1 MAELRIDSPVGDLVL
16 HEFLLDEHCSGQVA
30 YQRFELEPALPGV
43 ILHQNGEFV
52 GMVSRRR
59 FFQAMGRAY
68 GRELFLQRPL
78 GVLHRFVQAE
88 VLILPADQ
96 FVTMAALQAVERPSE
111 LLYEP
116 LVVRREGTYA
126 LLDIQDLLQAQATIY
141 QLTAD
146 LLRET
151 ARSEMVKTEKMASLG
166 KMMAGVAHEIRNPV
180 NFIWGNLKYVADYS
194 ADLAELI
201 RAHEAEVTDP
211 SPALKKLKKKIDVE
225 FVLKDL
231 PQVVQSIE
239 TGTDRLRNLVTSL
252 RTFSRMDEVKREDT
266 DLHQSLDST
275 LTILGH
281 RLKEGV
287 IVRKQYDNSL
297 PLVNC
302 YSGQMGQV
310 FMNLISNA
318 IDALMAE
325 EASHQSP
332 PSPKFAAQRNT
343 PAPEEWEPCIT
354 LITSTRAVLPAD
366 VSGQDVSDQDVP
378 DQPDQKDATGPWAS
392 IRIVDNG
399 PGIPPEIQNRIF
411 EEFFTTKPVGQGTG
425 LGLPI
430 SYQIVTEK
438 HQGRLTL
445 RSPCLPAQGTLAAHG
460 TEFEILLPV
469 TPLGVASQ
477 SSAPKDADSVRS
489 RNPVLTRSP

>member
-1 MAELRIDSPVGDLVL
+1 ML

-43 ILHQNGEFV
+43 ILHHHGEFV
-52 GMVSRRR
+52 GMISRRR

-78 GVLHRFVQAE
+78 GVLHRFVRAE
-88 VLILPADQ
+88 VLTLPIDQ
-96 FVTMAALQAVERPSE
+96 FITMAALQAVERPAE

-116 LVVRREGTYA
+116 LVVRREETYA

-201 RAHEAEVTDP
+201 RAHEAEVVDP
-211 SPALKKLKKKIDVE
+211 SPALKQLKKKIDVD

-231 PQVVQSIE
+231 PQVVQSME

-252 RTFSRMDEVKREDT
+252 RTFSRMDEVKREDA

-287 IVRKQYDNSL
+287 IVRRQYDNSL

-332 PSPKFAAQRNT
+332 PSPKFADQRNT
-343 PAPEEWEPCIT
+343 SAPEEWEPCIT
-354 LITSTRAVLPAD
+354 LITSTRTVLPAD
-366 VSGQDVSDQDVP
+366 V
-378 DQPDQKDATGPWAS
+378 PDQKDATGSWAS

-438 HQGRLTL
+438 HQGRLVL
-445 RSPCLPAQGTLAAHG
+445 RSPCLPAQGALATHG

-477 SSAPKDADSVRS
+477 SPESKDADTVRS